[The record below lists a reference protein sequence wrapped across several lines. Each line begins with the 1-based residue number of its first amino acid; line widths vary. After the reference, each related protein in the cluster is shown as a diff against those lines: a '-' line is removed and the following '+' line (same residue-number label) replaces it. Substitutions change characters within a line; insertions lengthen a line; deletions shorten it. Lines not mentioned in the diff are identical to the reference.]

1 MILAGGASWVVREDE
16 TVVQASQPCR
26 VFGAVLS
33 WLGISY
39 GTSYNGRI
47 LGLLKKHAAIARRSQ
62 QNSMFQGMT
71 GKTQG
76 DLHGQLRDL
85 LMFFHAFGLPAKTG
99 TSFVFNGDFVDRG
112 AHQLEALPFGMFGC
126 AERLE

>member
-1 MILAGGASWVVREDE
+1 MRFANFLGDCIAQGADYADSLMILAGGASWVVREDE

-47 LGLLKKHAAIARRSQ
+47 LGLLKNMQQSQ
-62 QNSMFQGMT
+62 DGVS
-71 GKTQG
+71 KTA
-76 DLHGQLRDL
+76 
-85 LMFFHAFGLPAKTG
+85 FFKA
-99 TSFVFNGDFVDRG
+99 
-112 AHQLEALPFGMFGC
+112 
-126 AERLE
+126 